1 MQDNADNNDAR
12 SFDKKREQLAKL
24 PRTDS
29 CFASES
35 HSHKRKAT
43 GQHSRKSKRANER
56 RALDVGFS
64 DEEDEDAELHFLEK
78 ISSSKRAVSR
88 HNNNQGGIAMRG
100 IGEDQ
105 DYVEEDRTSS
115 DESILEGKK
124 SRRESADLLVTRK
137 QSTRNNRNCSL
148 DSFKDVLPGP
158 VTSFIDISGSLLS
171 TLSESEKFIYFRFI
185 FIH

>member
-1 MQDNADNNDAR
+1 
-12 SFDKKREQLAKL
+12 
-24 PRTDS
+24 
-29 CFASES
+29 
-35 HSHKRKAT
+35 
-43 GQHSRKSKRANER
+43 
-56 RALDVGFS
+56 LDVGFS

-88 HNNNQGGIAMRG
+88 HNNNQGGIAVRG

-124 SRRESADLLVTRK
+124 SKRESADLLVPRK
-137 QSTRNNRNCSL
+137 QSTRNNRTL
-148 DSFKDVLPGP
+148 DSFKDVLSGP
-158 VTSFIDISGSLLS
+158 VPSFIDISGSLLS
-171 TLSESEKFIYFRFI
+171 TLTECEKFIYFRFI